1 MGRPMSGWDNF
12 FIAQVGASAALAG
25 LVFVGVSINLTKIVA
40 APRLVDYALEALAVL
55 LEVLVVSSLLLVP
68 GQSPSLVGGEVLIVG
83 LGVWLLVSVRQGHNV
98 RAMERQYRRAY
109 LASIALGQVATLP
122 FPLVGLTLIA
132 RGAGGLYWIVPGVVF
147 SFLNAFYLAWVLLI
161 EINR

>member
-1 MGRPMSGWDNF
+1 MSGWDNF

-40 APRLVDYALEALAVL
+40 APRLVDYALEALVVL

-68 GQSPSLVGGEVLIVG
+68 GQTSALLGSEVLIAG
-83 LGVWLLVSVRQGHNV
+83 LGAWLLVSVRQGHNV
-98 RAMERQYRRAY
+98 RSMERQYRRAY
-109 LASIALGQVATLP
+109 LATAALGQAATLP
-122 FPLVGLTLIA
+122 FLLVGLALIA
-132 RGAGGLYWIVPGVVF
+132 RGAGGLYWIIPGVVC
-147 SFLNAFYLAWVLLI
+147 SFLDAFYLAWILLI